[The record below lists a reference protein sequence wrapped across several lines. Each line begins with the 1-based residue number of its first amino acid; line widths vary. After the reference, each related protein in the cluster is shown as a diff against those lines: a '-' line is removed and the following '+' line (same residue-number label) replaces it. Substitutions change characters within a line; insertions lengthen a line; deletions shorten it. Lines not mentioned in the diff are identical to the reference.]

1 METTTYSVRDS
12 EAPNNRRMMLGSFVG
27 LDGVVRSKTIPST
40 REATFVKSGM
50 GASPTWAVFC
60 PDSLI
65 AFTKDI
71 SVVGDL
77 RLRID
82 PSMERPLDDRVIWA
96 PTNLTTQEGEQSPF
110 CPRSLLEKVERES
123 AKQGYNALFGFEFE
137 FYLLPD
143 DIKNDLDSARL
154 RETQWSAYGTD
165 SFLERE
171 AFFMKVQDMCAESGI
186 PLEQLHCEYD
196 KCQLEASTAPT
207 TPVRAA
213 DQAVLAKLIIKRA
226 ARDFGCSV
234 SFSPKPF
241 IDLTG
246 NGGHIHFSM
255 THVADGTPIL
265 SGGDGPYGLSEE
277 GKCAIAGIH
286 EHVCELSAIYSGS
299 PVSQLR
305 LSPDSWSGA
314 AACWGLE
321 NREAAVRFCAA
332 TKGNPLGANIELKCG
347 DLSASPYYAVACI
360 LGSALDGIERKLPLA
375 KETTVDPA
383 LLSDEERKERGVKA
397 LPTSYDA
404 VTTAF
409 AQSAFAKELLGDD
422 VVEAELAIRDLMSKT
437 YRGMDANE
445 LARRFRFVW

>member
-1 METTTYSVRDS
+1 
-12 EAPNNRRMMLGSFVG
+12 MMLGSFVG
-27 LDGVVRSKTIPST
+27 LDGVVRSKTIPTT
-40 REATFVKSGM
+40 RESTFIRSGM

-60 PDSLI
+60 PDSQI
-65 AFTKDI
+65 AFTPKI

-82 PSMERPLDDRVIWA
+82 PHMERPLDDHVIWA
-96 PTNLTTQEGEQSPF
+96 PTNLTTQEGEVSPL
-110 CPRSLLEKVERES
+110 CPRSRLQQIERE
-123 AKQGYNALFGFEFE
+123 AAARGYHALFGFEFE

-143 DIKNDLDSARL
+143 EIKDDIDSTQL
-154 RETQWSAYGTD
+154 RKTQWSAYGTD

-213 DQAVLAKLIIKRA
+213 DQAVLTKLIIKRV

-241 IDLTG
+241 VDLTG

-255 THVADGTPIL
+255 TRTADDSPIF
-265 SGGDGPYGLSEE
+265 SGGDGAYGLSEE
-277 GKCAIAGIH
+277 GAHAIAGIH
-286 EHVCELSAIYSGS
+286 EHVCELNAIYAGS

-321 NREAAVRFCAA
+321 NREAAIRFCAA
-332 TKGNPLGANIELKCG
+332 TKGNPLGANVELKCG
-347 DLSASPYYAVACI
+347 DLAANPYYAITCI
-360 LGSALDGIERKLPLA
+360 LGSALDGIERQLSLA

-383 LLSDEERKERGVKA
+383 LLTDEERAERGVKA
-397 LPTSYDA
+397 LPGTYDA
-404 VTTAF
+404 VTE
-409 AQSAFAKELLGDD
+409 AFAKSDFARTVLGED
-422 VVEAELAIRDLMSKT
+422 VVEAELAIRELMANT
-437 YRGMDANE
+437 YRSVDPNE
-445 LARRFRFVW
+445 LARKFRFVW